1 MPSTKLQKPL
11 RYVEYMPEIFKRLI
25 FFAVIIVFLSV
36 DLSAQQPD
44 TNLNIF
50 YSMIDSSVTDF
61 ISKVPQSE
69 ESIKLDLN
77 LGKDY
82 SAFTNKV
89 IAKIISFGKKISNGN
104 DESSNVNYIINKAEV
119 TYGDIYRD
127 GFFGSFYL
135 PRNLFLKGNYTVE
148 GDSTVFKGFSYSYN
162 DTLKYDDIKNVEN
175 DSFPFTK
182 GEIPPEPLLSS
193 LFEPIVAIG
202 VAAVA
207 VILFFTVRSK

>member
-1 MPSTKLQKPL
+1 MTKLQKPL

-77 LGKDY
+77 LGKYY

-119 TYGDIYRD
+119 TYGDIYRN

>member
-1 MPSTKLQKPL
+1 MTKLQKPL

>member
-1 MPSTKLQKPL
+1 
-11 RYVEYMPEIFKRLI
+11 MPEIFKRLI

>member
-1 MPSTKLQKPL
+1 M
-11 RYVEYMPEIFKRLI
+11 EYMPEIFKRLI

-77 LGKDY
+77 LGKYY

-119 TYGDIYRD
+119 TYGDIYRN

>member
-1 MPSTKLQKPL
+1 
-11 RYVEYMPEIFKRLI
+11 MPEIFKRLM
-25 FFAVIIVFLSV
+25 FSAVTVFFLSV
-36 DLSAQQPD
+36 DLTAQQPD

-61 ISKVPQSE
+61 ISKIPQSE

>member
-1 MPSTKLQKPL
+1 MTKLQKPL

-25 FFAVIIVFLSV
+25 FFAMIVVFLSV

>member
-1 MPSTKLQKPL
+1 
-11 RYVEYMPEIFKRLI
+11 MPEIFKRLI

-77 LGKDY
+77 LGKYY

-182 GEIPPEPLLSS
+182 GEIPPDPLLSS

>member
-1 MPSTKLQKPL
+1 M
-11 RYVEYMPEIFKRLI
+11 EYMPEIFKRLI
-25 FFAVIIVFLSV
+25 FFAMIVVFLSV

>member
-1 MPSTKLQKPL
+1 
-11 RYVEYMPEIFKRLI
+11 MPEIFKRLI
-25 FFAVIIVFLSV
+25 FFAMIVVFLSV

>member
-1 MPSTKLQKPL
+1 
-11 RYVEYMPEIFKRLI
+11 MPEIFKRLI
-25 FFAVIIVFLSV
+25 FFAMIVVFLSV

-119 TYGDIYRD
+119 TYGDIYRN